1 MLQHDNL
8 LITKRSIMFSKL
20 KQFKDMRNQAKKL
33 QDLLGQESV
42 EGSGGW
48 GKVKI
53 KMSGNQEVQAVT
65 IDPEIL
71 KEPTR
76 LQEMIKEAINDAI
89 KKAQRVMAEKVKSSG
104 FKLPEV

>member
-1 MLQHDNL
+1 
-8 LITKRSIMFSKL
+8 MFSKL

-48 GKVKI
+48 GKVKV
-53 KMSGNQEVQAVT
+53 KMSGNQEVTSVILDHET
-65 IDPEIL
+65 L

-76 LQEMIKEAINDAI
+76 LAEMIKEAVNDAI

-104 FKLPEV
+104 FKLPEM

>member
-1 MLQHDNL
+1 
-8 LITKRSIMFSKL
+8 MFSKL
-20 KQFKDMRNQAKKL
+20 KQFKDLRDQAKKL
-33 QDLLGQESV
+33 QGLLGQESV

-53 KMSGNQEVQAVT
+53 KMSGNQEVTSV
-65 IDPEIL
+65 ILDPETL

-76 LQEMIKEAINDAI
+76 LAEMIKEAVNDAI